1 MWVFGIGQNNISD
14 SFSEVSYSKFHKD
27 KKSNELYKVSHT
39 NFEESDVIIIESESE
54 IETDIIGLVLKIHL
68 IILIY
73 RSKKRKFNFTNF
85 QNFIQKTQFHYMIYF
100 ACGNFICLNQ

>member
-54 IETDIIGLVLKIHL
+54 IETDIEWISFENPSYNFNLSLKE
-68 IILIY
+68 
-73 RSKKRKFNFTNF
+73 KK
-85 QNFIQKTQFHYMIYF
+85 IQFHEFSKFYSKNTIPLYDLID
-100 ACGNFICLNQ
+100 CP